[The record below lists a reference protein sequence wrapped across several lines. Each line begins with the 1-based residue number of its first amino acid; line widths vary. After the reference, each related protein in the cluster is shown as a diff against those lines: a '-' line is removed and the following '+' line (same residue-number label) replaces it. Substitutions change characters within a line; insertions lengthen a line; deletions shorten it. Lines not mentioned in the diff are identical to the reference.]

1 MSGRRVPGIFC
12 LVKDFTKLFKS
23 GTEYFNSGIM
33 VMGPIGKQITET
45 CRNPKR
51 IVLKRWHRH
60 VLFSKEEISQ
70 TEAGW

>member
-1 MSGRRVPGIFC
+1 M
-12 LVKDFTKLFKS
+12 KDFTKLFKS
-23 GTEYFNSGIM
+23 GTEYFNSGIR
-33 VMGPIGKQITET
+33 VMGPIRKQITET

-51 IVLKRWHRH
+51 VVLKRWHRR